1 MNNSLLPRTLAIDIG
16 GSGVKAIVL
25 DHGGKPITSRQRLTT
40 PQPPIPEAVL
50 PVIDTIVAAQIEA
63 AGDVE
68 RISVG
73 FPGVVQRGV
82 TKNAMNLGPTWDGFN
97 LLAELEKRYG
107 KPVRIANDADVQG
120 YGAMQGRGVEL
131 VITLGTGFGSALF
144 VDGQLV
150 PNLEMGQHS
159 FRNNQSFEDELGQN
173 ALGQI
178 SHEMWNQR
186 LLAAINSLERL
197 FNYDWLYIGGGN
209 ARLIKVPLPANV
221 TIVSNDLGLLGGI
234 ALWQDGSASELT
246 H

>member
-25 DHGGKPITSRQRLTT
+25 DPSGKPITTRQRLAT
-40 PQPPIPEAVL
+40 PQPPIPAAVL
-50 PVIDTIVAAQIEA
+50 PVIDTIVASEIKA

-73 FPGVVQRGV
+73 FPGVVQRGI

-144 VDGQLV
+144 VDGRLV
-150 PNLEMGQHS
+150 PNLEMGQHT
-159 FRNNQSFEDELGQN
+159 FRHNQSFEDELGQN

-178 SHEMWNQR
+178 SYDIWNQR
-186 LLAAINSLERL
+186 LLDAIHSLERL
-197 FNYDWLYIGGGN
+197 FNYDLLYIGGGN
-209 ARLIKVPLPANV
+209 ARLINVPLPANV
-221 TIVSNDLGLLGGI
+221 SIVSNDLGLLGGI
-234 ALWQDGSASELT
+234 ALWRE
-246 H
+246 

>member
-1 MNNSLLPRTLAIDIG
+1 MENYLLPRTLAIDIG

-25 DHGGKPITSRQRLTT
+25 DGHGQPITRRHRLTT

-50 PVIDTIVAAQIEA
+50 PVIDTIVSHQLEA
-63 AGDVE
+63 IGDVE

-73 FPGVVQRGV
+73 FPGVVQHGV

-144 VDGQLV
+144 IDGQL
-150 PNLEMGQHS
+150 GQHS
-159 FRNNQSFEDELGQN
+159 FRNNQTFEDELGQN
-173 ALGQI
+173 ALEQI
-178 SHEMWNQR
+178 TLTVWNER
-186 LLAAINSLERL
+186 LLGAIHSLERL
-197 FNYDWLYIGGGN
+197 FNYDRLYIGGGN
-209 ARLIKVPLPANV
+209 ARLIQATLPNNV
-221 TIVSNDLGLLGGI
+221 TLVSNDLGLLGGI
-234 ALWQDGSASELT
+234 SLWQ
-246 H
+246 